1 MCLRLADIRAALSVL
16 AASFDPARLTPADLR
31 AALGDAGAIEKAA
44 SAMAA
49 LAAARMAAVGPRAT
63 ARRQAARELAHAS
76 GTSLAEADKALGAA
90 EAMVSQPAVAGAARA
105 GELSRVQ
112 LALVSEAAVAN
123 PHAVVG
129 LLDLARNGSLG
140 ELAEGAARARA
151 EILDPS
157 KRREVVH
164 AARSLRQH
172 TDAGGT
178 WWLHAHGTP
187 EDGATVMAAIR
198 PYADKAFAAARA
210 AGRREAP
217 EAYAF
222 DGLAALATG
231 GGASA
236 PRGEVVVRLDHSALI
251 RGYAA
256 NGEACEIAGFG
267 PVSPQFVLDMMDTG
281 DPFLKAVVT
290 KGHDVA
296 GVTHLGRRPNAHQQ
310 TALDWLFPSC
320 AAEGCGTRAAFLQ
333 TDHREGWAATH
344 VTVLGLLDRLC
355 RFHHDLKTY
364 QGWALVEGR
373 GKRALVPPADPR
385 HPRHGRRPHDEASG
399 GATTPN
405 ETRGGDGGRQAGDA
419 GGNTPRRR
427 AEEVAPSGG
436 AGKRGP

>member
-1 MCLRLADIRAALSVL
+1 MRLRLADIRAALSVL

-44 SAMAA
+44 SAIAA

-90 EAMVSQPAVAGAARA
+90 EAMLSQPEVAGAARA

-112 LALVSEAAVAN
+112 LALVSGAATAN
-123 PHAVVG
+123 PHAVLG
-129 LLDLARNGSLG
+129 LLDLARKGSLG

-157 KRREVVH
+157 KQREVVH
-164 AARSLRQH
+164 RARSLRQH

-222 DGLAALATG
+222 DALAALAT
-231 GGASA
+231 A
-236 PRGEVVVRLDHSALI
+236 PTTRPAAERLI
-251 RGYAA
+251 RPRHGT
-256 NGEACEIAGFG
+256 
-267 PVSPQFVLDMMDTG
+267 MMVEG
-281 DPFLKAVVT
+281 
-290 KGHDVA
+290 
-296 GVTHLGRRPNAHQQ
+296 GR
-310 TALDWLFPSC
+310 
-320 AAEGCGTRAAFLQ
+320 GTRA
-333 TDHREGWAATH
+333 
-344 VTVLGLLDRLC
+344 
-355 RFHHDLKTY
+355 
-364 QGWALVEGR
+364 
-373 GKRALVPPADPR
+373 
-385 HPRHGRRPHDEASG
+385 GRRRS
-399 GATTPN
+399 
-405 ETRGGDGGRQAGDA
+405 AGQ
-419 GGNTPRRR
+419 RR
-427 AEEVAPSGG
+427 
-436 AGKRGP
+436 